1 MCEYVCM
8 ITCIHVILFKIYY
21 LCPLTVCSQN
31 IYWNNAAQHSVWV
44 TFFLHR
50 KVFVWV
56 CVFVCSVQL
65 SNIRLPFYNFV
76 LFGTIF
82 YILLYFLIFLIVI
95 ILFIFQYV
103 TIFIIFLKFFLFACS
118 YLHCQFCTSMRHID
132 YICTHI
138 NNLWHS
144 IQNFRLLVPQI
155 NFNFNSVSR
164 HLAQRLEIVIAIA
177 LEIFYFV

>member
-1 MCEYVCM
+1 MTCHATEFETTYGCVLQCGVYAVYVNVCVHMCECVCM

-118 YLHCQFCTSMRHID
+118 Y
-132 YICTHI
+132 YIASFVRVCGI
-138 NNLWHS
+138 S
-144 IQNFRLLVPQI
+144 I
-155 NFNFNSVSR
+155 
-164 HLAQRLEIVIAIA
+164 
-177 LEIFYFV
+177 IFVRI

>member
-1 MCEYVCM
+1 MCECVCM

-44 TFFLHR
+44 TFFLFR

-65 SNIRLPFYNFV
+65 SSFLLPFYSFV

-82 YILLYFLIFLIVI
+82 YILLYFLIVI

-103 TIFIIFLKFFLFACS
+103 TIFTIFFICLLL
-118 YLHCQFCTSMRHID
+118 LHCQFCASMRHID